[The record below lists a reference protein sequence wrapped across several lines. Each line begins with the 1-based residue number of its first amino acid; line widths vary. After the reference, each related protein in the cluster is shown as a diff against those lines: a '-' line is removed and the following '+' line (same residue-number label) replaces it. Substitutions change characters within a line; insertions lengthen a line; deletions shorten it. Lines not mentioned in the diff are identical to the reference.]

1 MRCCATV
8 REFTTFIKIGKYFSV
23 RSTAVCSTRIDTFL
37 QFKLNKKNFFSKI
50 HTRTFKNS
58 PPIGNLLKIKVYG
71 TLSMTFLS
79 RERDRKSYVYTRT
92 RGFYQF
98 RSQSKNV
105 ESSVENCNFQFFQ
118 NKLKVVANSFSFSTP
133 VVNYRHYLYRSYKQI
148 IFGFRSRIR
157 SWLLSLVLHHTF
169 ALIPESNKEVSMTQ
183 KKNRLSNIEASAK
196 KKNRYS
202 VQTDNELY
210 KFL

>member
-1 MRCCATV
+1 
-8 REFTTFIKIGKYFSV
+8 
-23 RSTAVCSTRIDTFL
+23 
-37 QFKLNKKNFFSKI
+37 
-50 HTRTFKNS
+50 
-58 PPIGNLLKIKVYG
+58 
-71 TLSMTFLS
+71 MTFLS

-148 IFGFRSRIR
+148 IFEFRSRIR

-169 ALIPESNKEVSMTQ
+169 ALISESNKEMSMTQ

-196 KKNRYS
+196 KKKSLQCSNWQRIIQISLTVPQAYIHS
-202 VQTDNELY
+202 NFRINILFDYFVNLDLFF
-210 KFL
+210 K